1 MKKLKNEK
9 KNLKKFTFGVRE
21 LGAQIPIYTWEGKH
35 YTNMGNKDNN
45 NARRTTSRVVLV
57 GTWKITIMQRATMLK

>member
-1 MKKLKNEK
+1 
-9 KNLKKFTFGVRE
+9 
-21 LGAQIPIYTWEGKH
+21 
-35 YTNMGNKDNN
+35 MGNKDNN

>member
-1 MKKLKNEK
+1 MLIKKMKKLKNEK

-57 GTWKITIMQRATMLK
+57 GT